1 MQNPI
6 EIKAKTLEEA
16 LIQASIALNCPI
28 INLQY
33 EVIQTPSKGFLNIG
47 KKEAIILVGVKE
59 SVKEVKEESVKET
72 NTKENHQNNIE
83 EKKQK
88 LETET
93 PQEEIITPKP
103 PKKNLKEE
111 SHNGDKLHEIKQE
124 LKDLFSHLPYK
135 INKII
140 TPKPPKKNL
149 KEESHNGDKLHEIKQ
164 ELKDLFSH
172 LPYKIN
178 KVEVSFYEPGVLL
191 INIDGEDSALLIG
204 EKGYRY
210 KALSYLLFNWIHP
223 TYGYSIRLEISTFL
237 QNQEKVMEA
246 QLQSVIMTVHEVGK
260 GQMKAPDGV
269 LTYIALKKLRKAFPN
284 KYVSIKTNLNDEK
297 YIVINDFNNE

>member
-33 EVIQTPSKGFLNIG
+33 EVIQTPSKGFLSIG
-47 KKEAIILVGVKE
+47 KKEAIILAGVKE
-59 SVKEVKEESVKET
+59 SVKEVKEVQEESVKET
-72 NTKENHQNNIE
+72 NTKEIHQSAE
-83 EKKQK
+83 EKKQN
-88 LETET
+88 LEIET

-111 SHNGDKLHEIKQE
+111 SHNGDKLHEIE
-124 LKDLFSHLPYK
+124 
-135 INKII
+135 
-140 TPKPPKKNL
+140 
-149 KEESHNGDKLHEIKQ
+149 Q

-178 KVEVSFYEPGVLL
+178 KVEVSLYEPGVLL
-191 INIDGEDSALLIG
+191 IDIDGEDSALLIG

-223 TYGYSIRLEISTFL
+223 AYGYNIRLEISTFL
-237 QNQEKVMEA
+237 QNQEKVMDT
-246 QLQSVIMTVHEVGK
+246 QLQNTIMTVHEVGK

>member
-1 MQNPI
+1 MQNFI

-47 KKEAIILVGVKE
+47 KKEAIILASVKE
-59 SVKEVKEESVKET
+59 SVKALKEESVKET
-72 NTKENHQNNIE
+72 HTKEIHQSAG

-88 LETET
+88 LETKT

-135 INKII
+135 INK
-140 TPKPPKKNL
+140 
-149 KEESHNGDKLHEIKQ
+149 
-164 ELKDLFSH
+164 
-172 LPYKIN
+172 
-178 KVEVSFYEPGVLL
+178 VEVSLYEPGVLL
-191 INIDGEDSALLIG
+191 IDIDGEDSALLIG

-223 TYGYSIRLEISTFL
+223 TYGYNIRLEISTFL
-237 QNQEKVMEA
+237 QNQEKVMEV
-246 QLQSVIMTVHEVGK
+246 QLQSTIMTVHEVGK

>member
-1 MQNPI
+1 MRNPI

-47 KKEAIILVGVKE
+47 KKEAIILASVKE
-59 SVKEVKEESVKET
+59 SVKEVKEESVKEID
-72 NTKENHQNNIE
+72 TKENHQNNIE
-83 EKKQK
+83 EKKQS

-124 LKDLFSHLPYK
+124 LK
-135 INKII
+135 
-140 TPKPPKKNL
+140 
-149 KEESHNGDKLHEIKQ
+149 E
-164 ELKDLFSH
+164 LFSH

-223 TYGYSIRLEISTFL
+223 AYGYSIRLEISTFL

>member
-1 MQNPI
+1 MQNFI

-47 KKEAIILVGVKE
+47 KKEAIILAGVKE

-93 PQEEIITPKP
+93 PQEERITPKP

-111 SHNGDKLHEIKQE
+111 SHNE
-124 LKDLFSHLPYK
+124 
-135 INKII
+135 
-140 TPKPPKKNL
+140 
-149 KEESHNGDKLHEIKQ
+149 DKLHEIKQ

-178 KVEVSFYEPGVLL
+178 KVEVSLYEPGVLL
-191 INIDGEDSALLIG
+191 IDIDGEDSALLIG

-210 KALSYLLFNWIHP
+210 KALSCLLFNWIHP

-237 QNQEKVMEA
+237 QNQEKVMET

>member
-1 MQNPI
+1 MQNFI

-33 EVIQTPSKGFLNIG
+33 EVIQTPSKGFLSIG

-59 SVKEVKEESVKET
+59 TKENSLKET
-72 NTKENHQNNIE
+72 SAKENHQNHQNNIE
-83 EKKQK
+83 EKKQN

-93 PQEEIITPKP
+93 PQEEIITPKLS
-103 PKKNLKEE
+103 KKNPKEE
-111 SHNGDKLHEIKQE
+111 SH
-124 LKDLFSHLPYK
+124 S
-135 INKII
+135 
-140 TPKPPKKNL
+140 
-149 KEESHNGDKLHEIKQ
+149 GDKLHEIKQ

-178 KVEVSFYEPGVLL
+178 KVEVSLYEPGVLL
-191 INIDGEDSALLIG
+191 IDIDGEDSALLIG

-246 QLQSVIMTVHEVGK
+246 QLQSTIMTVHEVGK

>member
-1 MQNPI
+1 MQNFI

-33 EVIQTPSKGFLNIG
+33 EVIQTPSKGFLSIG
-47 KKEAIILVGVKE
+47 KKEAIILAGVKE
-59 SVKEVKEESVKET
+59 TKENSLKET
-72 NTKENHQNNIE
+72 SAKENHQNHQNNIE

-103 PKKNLKEE
+103 PKKNPKEE
-111 SHNGDKLHEIKQE
+111 SH
-124 LKDLFSHLPYK
+124 S
-135 INKII
+135 
-140 TPKPPKKNL
+140 
-149 KEESHNGDKLHEIKQ
+149 GDKLHEIKQ

-178 KVEVSFYEPGVLL
+178 KVEVSLYKPGVLL
-191 INIDGEDSALLIG
+191 IDIDGEDSALLIG

>member
-1 MQNPI
+1 MQNFI

-33 EVIQTPSKGFLNIG
+33 EVIQTPSKGFLSIG
-47 KKEAIILVGVKE
+47 KKESIILVGVKE

-72 NTKENHQNNIE
+72 NTKENHQNHQNNIE

-103 PKKNLKEE
+103 PKKN
-111 SHNGDKLHEIKQE
+111 
-124 LKDLFSHLPYK
+124 P
-135 INKII
+135 
-140 TPKPPKKNL
+140 

-178 KVEVSFYEPGVLL
+178 KVEVSLYEPGVLL

-223 TYGYSIRLEISTFL
+223 AYGYSIRLEISTFL

-246 QLQSVIMTVHEVGK
+246 QLQSTIMTVHEVGK

>member
-1 MQNPI
+1 MQNFI

-33 EVIQTPSKGFLNIG
+33 EVIQTPSKGFLSIG
-47 KKEAIILVGVKE
+47 KKEAIILAGVKE

-72 NTKENHQNNIE
+72 NTKEIHQSAE

-111 SHNGDKLHEIKQE
+111 SHNEDKLHEIKQE
-124 LKDLFSHLPYK
+124 LK
-135 INKII
+135 
-140 TPKPPKKNL
+140 
-149 KEESHNGDKLHEIKQ
+149 E
-164 ELKDLFSH
+164 LFSH

-178 KVEVSFYEPGVLL
+178 KVEVSLYEPGVLL

-223 TYGYSIRLEISTFL
+223 AYGYSIRLEISTFL

-260 GQMKAPDGV
+260 GQMKVPDGV

>member
-1 MQNPI
+1 MQNFI

-33 EVIQTPSKGFLNIG
+33 EVIQTPSKGFLSIG
-47 KKEAIILVGVKE
+47 KKEAIILAGVKE
-59 SVKEVKEESVKET
+59 SVKETKEESVKET
-72 NTKENHQNNIE
+72 NTKEIHQSAE
-83 EKKQK
+83 EKKQS

-93 PQEEIITPKP
+93 PQEEKITPKP
-103 PKKNLKEE
+103 PKKN
-111 SHNGDKLHEIKQE
+111 
-124 LKDLFSHLPYK
+124 P
-135 INKII
+135 
-140 TPKPPKKNL
+140 

-178 KVEVSFYEPGVLL
+178 KVEVSLYEPGVLL
-191 INIDGEDSALLIG
+191 IDIDGEDSALLIG

-223 TYGYSIRLEISTFL
+223 AYGYSIRLEISTFL

-246 QLQSVIMTVHEVGK
+246 QLQSTIMTVHEVGK

>member
-33 EVIQTPSKGFLNIG
+33 EVIQTPSKGFLSIG
-47 KKEAIILVGVKE
+47 KKEAIILAGVKE

-72 NTKENHQNNIE
+72 NTKENHQNHQNNIE

-93 PQEEIITPKP
+93 PQEERITPKP
-103 PKKNLKEE
+103 PKK
-111 SHNGDKLHEIKQE
+111 
-124 LKDLFSHLPYK
+124 
-135 INKII
+135 
-140 TPKPPKKNL
+140 TL

-178 KVEVSFYEPGVLL
+178 KVEVSLYEPGVLL
-191 INIDGEDSALLIG
+191 IDIDGEDSALLIG

-223 TYGYSIRLEISTFL
+223 AYGYSIRLEISTFL
-237 QNQEKVMEA
+237 QNQKKVMEA
-246 QLQSVIMTVHEVGK
+246 QLQSTIMTVHEVGK

>member
-47 KKEAIILVGVKE
+47 KKEAIILVDVKE
-59 SVKEVKEESVKET
+59 SVKEVKEESVKEID
-72 NTKENHQNNIE
+72 TKEIHQNNIE

-93 PQEEIITPKP
+93 PQEERITPKP
-103 PKKNLKEE
+103 
-111 SHNGDKLHEIKQE
+111 S
-124 LKDLFSHLPYK
+124 
-135 INKII
+135 
-140 TPKPPKKNL
+140 KKNL

-178 KVEVSFYEPGVLL
+178 KVEVSLYEPGVLL
-191 INIDGEDSALLIG
+191 IDIDGEDSALLIG

>member
-1 MQNPI
+1 MQNFI

-47 KKEAIILVGVKE
+47 KKEAIILASVKE

-72 NTKENHQNNIE
+72 NTKEAHQSAE
-83 EKKQK
+83 EKKQNS
-88 LETET
+88 EIET

-135 INKII
+135 INK
-140 TPKPPKKNL
+140 
-149 KEESHNGDKLHEIKQ
+149 
-164 ELKDLFSH
+164 
-172 LPYKIN
+172 
-178 KVEVSFYEPGVLL
+178 VEVSLYEPGVLL
-191 INIDGEDSALLIG
+191 IDIDGEDSALLIG

-223 TYGYSIRLEISTFL
+223 AYGYNIRLEISTFL

-246 QLQSVIMTVHEVGK
+246 QLQSTIMTVHEVGK

>member
-47 KKEAIILVGVKE
+47 KKEAIILAGVKE
-59 SVKEVKEESVKET
+59 SVKEVKEVQEESVKET
-72 NTKENHQNNIE
+72 NTKEIHQSAE
-83 EKKQK
+83 EKKQN
-88 LETET
+88 LETKT

-111 SHNGDKLHEIKQE
+111 SHNE
-124 LKDLFSHLPYK
+124 
-135 INKII
+135 
-140 TPKPPKKNL
+140 
-149 KEESHNGDKLHEIKQ
+149 DKLHEIKQ

-178 KVEVSFYEPGVLL
+178 KVEVSLYEPGVLL
-191 INIDGEDSALLIG
+191 IDIDGEDSALLIG

-223 TYGYSIRLEISTFL
+223 AYGYNIRLEISTFL
-237 QNQEKVMEA
+237 QNQEKVMDT
-246 QLQSVIMTVHEVGK
+246 QLQSTIMTVHEVGK

>member
-1 MQNPI
+1 MQNFI

-47 KKEAIILVGVKE
+47 KKEAIILAGVKE

-72 NTKENHQNNIE
+72 NTKENHQNHQNNIE

-135 INKII
+135 INK
-140 TPKPPKKNL
+140 
-149 KEESHNGDKLHEIKQ
+149 
-164 ELKDLFSH
+164 
-172 LPYKIN
+172 
-178 KVEVSFYEPGVLL
+178 VEVSLYEPGVLL
-191 INIDGEDSALLIG
+191 IDIDGEDSALLIG

-223 TYGYSIRLEISTFL
+223 AYGYNIRLEISTFL
-237 QNQEKVMEA
+237 QNQEKVMDT
-246 QLQSVIMTVHEVGK
+246 QLQSTIMTVHEVGK

>member
-1 MQNPI
+1 MQNFI

-33 EVIQTPSKGFLNIG
+33 EVIQTPSKGFLSIG

-59 SVKEVKEESVKET
+59 TKENSLKET
-72 NTKENHQNNIE
+72 NTKEIHQNAE
-83 EKKQK
+83 EKKQNS
-88 LETET
+88 ETET
-93 PQEEIITPKP
+93 PQEEKITPKP
-103 PKKNLKEE
+103 
-111 SHNGDKLHEIKQE
+111 H
-124 LKDLFSHLPYK
+124 
-135 INKII
+135 
-140 TPKPPKKNL
+140 KKNL

-178 KVEVSFYEPGVLL
+178 KVEVSLYEPGVLL

-246 QLQSVIMTVHEVGK
+246 QLQSTIMTVHEVGK

>member
-1 MQNPI
+1 MQNFI

-47 KKEAIILVGVKE
+47 KKEAIILASVKE
-59 SVKEVKEESVKET
+59 SVKEIKEESVKET
-72 NTKENHQNNIE
+72 NTKEIHQNAE

-88 LETET
+88 LKIET
-93 PQEEIITPKP
+93 PQEEIT
-103 PKKNLKEE
+103 
-111 SHNGDKLHEIKQE
+111 
-124 LKDLFSHLPYK
+124 
-135 INKII
+135 

-178 KVEVSFYEPGVLL
+178 KVEVSLYEPGVLL
-191 INIDGEDSALLIG
+191 IDIDGEDSALLIG

-223 TYGYSIRLEISTFL
+223 AYGYNIRLEISTFL

-246 QLQSVIMTVHEVGK
+246 QLQSTIMTVHEVGK

>member
-6 EIKAKTLEEA
+6 EIKAKTLEES

-47 KKEAIILVGVKE
+47 KKEAIILAG
-59 SVKEVKEESVKET
+59 VKET
-72 NTKENHQNNIE
+72 NTKEIHQSAE

-88 LETET
+88 LEIET

-135 INKII
+135 INK
-140 TPKPPKKNL
+140 
-149 KEESHNGDKLHEIKQ
+149 
-164 ELKDLFSH
+164 
-172 LPYKIN
+172 
-178 KVEVSFYEPGVLL
+178 VEVSLYEPGVLL
-191 INIDGEDSALLIG
+191 IDIDGEDSALLIG

-223 TYGYSIRLEISTFL
+223 TYGYNIRLEISTFL

-246 QLQSVIMTVHEVGK
+246 QLQSTIMTVHEVGK

>member
-1 MQNPI
+1 MQNFI

-47 KKEAIILVGVKE
+47 KKEAIILAGVKE
-59 SVKEVKEESVKET
+59 SVKEVKQESVKET

-93 PQEEIITPKP
+93 PQEEK
-103 PKKNLKEE
+103 
-111 SHNGDKLHEIKQE
+111 
-124 LKDLFSHLPYK
+124 
-135 INKII
+135 I

-178 KVEVSFYEPGVLL
+178 KVEVSLYEPGVLL
-191 INIDGEDSALLIG
+191 IDIDGEDSALLIG

-223 TYGYSIRLEISTFL
+223 AYGYNIRLEISTFL
-237 QNQEKVMEA
+237 QNQEKVMDT
-246 QLQSVIMTVHEVGK
+246 QLQSTIMTVHEVGK

>member
-1 MQNPI
+1 MQNSI

-33 EVIQTPSKGFLNIG
+33 EVIQTPSKGFLSIG
-47 KKEAIILVGVKE
+47 KKEAIILASVKE
-59 SVKEVKEESVKET
+59 SIKEVKEESVKET

-83 EKKQK
+83 EKKQ

-93 PQEEIITPKP
+93 PQEER
-103 PKKNLKEE
+103 
-111 SHNGDKLHEIKQE
+111 
-124 LKDLFSHLPYK
+124 
-135 INKII
+135 I

-178 KVEVSFYEPGVLL
+178 KVEVSLYEPGVLL

-223 TYGYSIRLEISTFL
+223 AYGYSIRLEISTFL

-246 QLQSVIMTVHEVGK
+246 QLQSTIMTVHEVGK

-297 YIVINDFNNE
+297 YIVINDFNNEWHHRRYCYPFRQGSD

>member
-1 MQNPI
+1 MQNFI

-47 KKEAIILVGVKE
+47 KKEAIILAGVKE

-72 NTKENHQNNIE
+72 NTKENHQNHQNNIE

-103 PKKNLKEE
+103 PKKN
-111 SHNGDKLHEIKQE
+111 
-124 LKDLFSHLPYK
+124 P
-135 INKII
+135 
-140 TPKPPKKNL
+140 

-178 KVEVSFYEPGVLL
+178 KVEVSLYEPGVLL
-191 INIDGEDSALLIG
+191 IDIDGEDSALLIG

-246 QLQSVIMTVHEVGK
+246 QLQSTIMTVHEVGK

>member
-1 MQNPI
+1 MQNFI

-33 EVIQTPSKGFLNIG
+33 EVIQTPSKGFLSIG
-47 KKEAIILVGVKE
+47 KKEAIILAGVKE

-72 NTKENHQNNIE
+72 NTKEIHQDAE

-111 SHNGDKLHEIKQE
+111 SH
-124 LKDLFSHLPYK
+124 S
-135 INKII
+135 
-140 TPKPPKKNL
+140 
-149 KEESHNGDKLHEIKQ
+149 GDKLHEIKQ

-178 KVEVSFYEPGVLL
+178 KVEVSLYEPGVLL
-191 INIDGEDSALLIG
+191 IDIDGEDSALLIG

-223 TYGYSIRLEISTFL
+223 AYGYSIRLEISTFL
-237 QNQEKVMEA
+237 QNQEKVMEV

>member
-1 MQNPI
+1 MQNFI

-47 KKEAIILVGVKE
+47 KKEAIILAGVKE
-59 SVKEVKEESVKET
+59 SVKEVKEEGVKEID
-72 NTKENHQNNIE
+72 TKEIHQNNIE
-83 EKKQK
+83 EKKQ

-93 PQEEIITPKP
+93 PQEERITPKP

-111 SHNGDKLHEIKQE
+111 SH
-124 LKDLFSHLPYK
+124 S
-135 INKII
+135 
-140 TPKPPKKNL
+140 
-149 KEESHNGDKLHEIKQ
+149 GDKLHEIKQ

-178 KVEVSFYEPGVLL
+178 KVEVSLYEPGVLL
-191 INIDGEDSALLIG
+191 IDIDGEDSALLIG

-223 TYGYSIRLEISTFL
+223 AYGYSIRLEISTFL

-246 QLQSVIMTVHEVGK
+246 QLQSTIMTVHEVGK

-297 YIVINDFNNE
+297 YIVINDFNNEWHHRRYRYPFRQGSD

>member
-47 KKEAIILVGVKE
+47 KKEAIILASVKE

-93 PQEEIITPKP
+93 PQEEKITPKP
-103 PKKNLKEE
+103 PKKNPKEE
-111 SHNGDKLHEIKQE
+111 SH
-124 LKDLFSHLPYK
+124 S
-135 INKII
+135 
-140 TPKPPKKNL
+140 
-149 KEESHNGDKLHEIKQ
+149 GDKLHEIKQ

-178 KVEVSFYEPGVLL
+178 KVEVSLYEPGVLL
-191 INIDGEDSALLIG
+191 IDIDGEDSALLIG

-223 TYGYSIRLEISTFL
+223 AYGYSIRLEISTFL

>member
-1 MQNPI
+1 MQNFI

-33 EVIQTPSKGFLNIG
+33 EVIQTPSKGFLSIG
-47 KKEAIILVGVKE
+47 KKEAIILAGVKE
-59 SVKEVKEESVKET
+59 SVKEIKEVKEESVKEIKEVKEESVKET
-72 NTKENHQNNIE
+72 NTKEIHQSAE

-88 LETET
+88 LEIET

-135 INKII
+135 INK
-140 TPKPPKKNL
+140 
-149 KEESHNGDKLHEIKQ
+149 
-164 ELKDLFSH
+164 
-172 LPYKIN
+172 
-178 KVEVSFYEPGVLL
+178 VEVSLYEPGVLL
-191 INIDGEDSALLIG
+191 IDIDGEDSALLIG

-237 QNQEKVMEA
+237 QNQEKVMDT
-246 QLQSVIMTVHEVGK
+246 QLQSTIMTVHEVGK

>member
-33 EVIQTPSKGFLNIG
+33 EVIQTPSKGFLSIG
-47 KKEAIILVGVKE
+47 KKEAIILAGVKE

-72 NTKENHQNNIE
+72 NTKEIHQSAE

-93 PQEEIITPKP
+93 PQEERITPKP

-111 SHNGDKLHEIKQE
+111 SHGE
-124 LKDLFSHLPYK
+124 
-135 INKII
+135 
-140 TPKPPKKNL
+140 
-149 KEESHNGDKLHEIKQ
+149 DKLHEIKQ

-178 KVEVSFYEPGVLL
+178 KVEVSLYEPGVLL
-191 INIDGEDSALLIG
+191 IDIDGEDSALLIG

-210 KALSYLLFNWIHP
+210 KSLSYLLFNWIHP
-223 TYGYSIRLEISTFL
+223 AYGYSIRLEISTFL

-246 QLQSVIMTVHEVGK
+246 QLQSTIMTVHEVGK

>member
-1 MQNPI
+1 MQNFI

-33 EVIQTPSKGFLNIG
+33 EVIQTPSKGFLSIG
-47 KKEAIILVGVKE
+47 KKEAIILAGVKE

-93 PQEEIITPKP
+93 PQEEK
-103 PKKNLKEE
+103 
-111 SHNGDKLHEIKQE
+111 
-124 LKDLFSHLPYK
+124 
-135 INKII
+135 I

-178 KVEVSFYEPGVLL
+178 KVEVSLYEPGVLL
-191 INIDGEDSALLIG
+191 IDIDGEDSALLIG

-223 TYGYSIRLEISTFL
+223 AYGYSIRLEISTFL

-246 QLQSVIMTVHEVGK
+246 QLQSTIMTVHEVGK

>member
-1 MQNPI
+1 MQNFI

-47 KKEAIILVGVKE
+47 KKEAIILAGVKE
-59 SVKEVKEESVKET
+59 SVKEVQEESVKET
-72 NTKENHQNNIE
+72 NTKEIHQSAE
-83 EKKQK
+83 EKKQNS
-88 LETET
+88 ETET

-135 INKII
+135 INK
-140 TPKPPKKNL
+140 
-149 KEESHNGDKLHEIKQ
+149 
-164 ELKDLFSH
+164 
-172 LPYKIN
+172 
-178 KVEVSFYEPGVLL
+178 VEVSLYEPGVLL
-191 INIDGEDSALLIG
+191 IDIDGEDSALLIG

-210 KALSYLLFNWIHP
+210 NALSYLLFNWIHP
-223 TYGYSIRLEISTFL
+223 AYGYNIRLEISTFL

-246 QLQSVIMTVHEVGK
+246 QLQSTIMTIHEVGK

-297 YIVINDFNNE
+297 YIVINDFNNEWHHRRYRYPFRQGSD

>member
-1 MQNPI
+1 MQNFI

-47 KKEAIILVGVKE
+47 KKEAIILASVKE
-59 SVKEVKEESVKET
+59 SVKAVKEESVKET
-72 NTKENHQNNIE
+72 HTKEIHQNAE
-83 EKKQK
+83 EKKQN

-135 INKII
+135 INK
-140 TPKPPKKNL
+140 
-149 KEESHNGDKLHEIKQ
+149 
-164 ELKDLFSH
+164 
-172 LPYKIN
+172 
-178 KVEVSFYEPGVLL
+178 VEVSLYEPGVLL
-191 INIDGEDSALLIG
+191 IDIDGEDSALLIG

-223 TYGYSIRLEISTFL
+223 AYGYSIRLEISTFL
-237 QNQEKVMEA
+237 QNQEKVMEV
-246 QLQSVIMTVHEVGK
+246 QLQSTIMTVHEVGK

>member
-33 EVIQTPSKGFLNIG
+33 EVIQTPSKGFLSIG
-47 KKEAIILVGVKE
+47 KKEAIILAGVKE

-72 NTKENHQNNIE
+72 NTKEIHQSAE
-83 EKKQK
+83 EKKQS

-93 PQEEIITPKP
+93 PQEEKITPKP
-103 PKKNLKEE
+103 PKKN
-111 SHNGDKLHEIKQE
+111 
-124 LKDLFSHLPYK
+124 P
-135 INKII
+135 
-140 TPKPPKKNL
+140 

-178 KVEVSFYEPGVLL
+178 KVEVSLYEPGVLL
-191 INIDGEDSALLIG
+191 IDIDGEDSALLIG

-223 TYGYSIRLEISTFL
+223 AYGYSIRLEISTFL

-246 QLQSVIMTVHEVGK
+246 QLQSTIMTVHEVGK

>member
-1 MQNPI
+1 MQNLI

-33 EVIQTPSKGFLNIG
+33 EVIQTPSKGFLSIG
-47 KKEAIILVGVKE
+47 KKEAIILAGVKE
-59 SVKEVKEESVKET
+59 SVKETKEESVKET

-93 PQEEIITPKP
+93 PQEEK
-103 PKKNLKEE
+103 
-111 SHNGDKLHEIKQE
+111 
-124 LKDLFSHLPYK
+124 
-135 INKII
+135 I

-178 KVEVSFYEPGVLL
+178 KVEVSLYEPGVLL

-223 TYGYSIRLEISTFL
+223 AYGYSIRLEISTFL

>member
-47 KKEAIILVGVKE
+47 KKEAIILAGVKE

-72 NTKENHQNNIE
+72 NTKEIHQSAE
-83 EKKQK
+83 EKKQN

-93 PQEEIITPKP
+93 PQEERITPKP
-103 PKKNLKEE
+103 SKKNPKEE
-111 SHNGDKLHEIKQE
+111 SH
-124 LKDLFSHLPYK
+124 S
-135 INKII
+135 
-140 TPKPPKKNL
+140 
-149 KEESHNGDKLHEIKQ
+149 GDKLHEIKQ

-178 KVEVSFYEPGVLL
+178 KVEVSLYEPEVLL
-191 INIDGEDSALLIG
+191 IDIDGEDSALLIG

-246 QLQSVIMTVHEVGK
+246 QLQSTIMTVHEVGK

>member
-1 MQNPI
+1 MQNFI

-33 EVIQTPSKGFLNIG
+33 EVIQTPSKGFLSIG
-47 KKEAIILVGVKE
+47 KKEAIILAGVKE

-72 NTKENHQNNIE
+72 NTKEIHQSAE
-83 EKKQK
+83 EKKQS
-88 LETET
+88 LEIET
-93 PQEEIITPKP
+93 PQEEIITPKLS
-103 PKKNLKEE
+103 KKNPKEE
-111 SHNGDKLHEIKQE
+111 SHNEDKLHEIQ
-124 LKDLFSHLPYK
+124 
-135 INKII
+135 
-140 TPKPPKKNL
+140 
-149 KEESHNGDKLHEIKQ
+149 Q

-178 KVEVSFYEPGVLL
+178 KVEVSLYEPGVLL
-191 INIDGEDSALLIG
+191 IDIDGEDSALLIG

-223 TYGYSIRLEISTFL
+223 AYGYSIRLEISTFL
-237 QNQEKVMEA
+237 QNQEKVMET
-246 QLQSVIMTVHEVGK
+246 QLQSTIMTVHEVGK

>member
-33 EVIQTPSKGFLNIG
+33 EVIQTPSKGFLSIG
-47 KKEAIILVGVKE
+47 KKEAIILAGVKE
-59 SVKEVKEESVKET
+59 SVKEIKEESVKET
-72 NTKENHQNNIE
+72 NTKEIHQSAE

-135 INKII
+135 INK
-140 TPKPPKKNL
+140 
-149 KEESHNGDKLHEIKQ
+149 
-164 ELKDLFSH
+164 
-172 LPYKIN
+172 
-178 KVEVSFYEPGVLL
+178 VEVSLYEPGVLL

-223 TYGYSIRLEISTFL
+223 AYGYSIRLEISTFL

>member
-33 EVIQTPSKGFLNIG
+33 EVIQTPSKGFLSIG
-47 KKEAIILVGVKE
+47 KKEAIILAGVKE
-59 SVKEVKEESVKET
+59 SVKEVKEESVKEID
-72 NTKENHQNNIE
+72 TKENHQNNIE
-83 EKKQK
+83 EKKQ

-93 PQEEIITPKP
+93 PQEERITPKP
-103 PKKNLKEE
+103 PKKNPKEG
-111 SHNGDKLHEIKQE
+111 SHNE
-124 LKDLFSHLPYK
+124 
-135 INKII
+135 
-140 TPKPPKKNL
+140 
-149 KEESHNGDKLHEIKQ
+149 DKLHEIKQ

-191 INIDGEDSALLIG
+191 IDIDGEDSALLIG

>member
-1 MQNPI
+1 MQNFI

-33 EVIQTPSKGFLNIG
+33 EVIQTPSKGFLSIG
-47 KKEAIILVGVKE
+47 KKEAIILAGVKE

-72 NTKENHQNNIE
+72 NTKEIHQSAE

-103 PKKNLKEE
+103 PKKN
-111 SHNGDKLHEIKQE
+111 
-124 LKDLFSHLPYK
+124 P
-135 INKII
+135 
-140 TPKPPKKNL
+140 

-178 KVEVSFYEPGVLL
+178 KVEVSLYEPGVLL
-191 INIDGEDSALLIG
+191 IDIDGEDSALLIG

-223 TYGYSIRLEISTFL
+223 AYGYSIRLEISTFL

>member
-1 MQNPI
+1 MQNFI

-47 KKEAIILVGVKE
+47 KKEAIILAGVKE
-59 SVKEVKEESVKET
+59 SVKAVKEESVKET
-72 NTKENHQNNIE
+72 NTKEIHQNNIE

-93 PQEEIITPKP
+93 PQEEKITPKP
-103 PKKNLKEE
+103 SKKNLKEE
-111 SHNGDKLHEIKQE
+111 SH
-124 LKDLFSHLPYK
+124 S
-135 INKII
+135 
-140 TPKPPKKNL
+140 
-149 KEESHNGDKLHEIKQ
+149 GDKLHEIKQ

-178 KVEVSFYEPGVLL
+178 KVEVSLYEPGVLL

-223 TYGYSIRLEISTFL
+223 AYGYSIRLEISTFL

>member
-1 MQNPI
+1 MQNFI

-33 EVIQTPSKGFLNIG
+33 EVIQTPSKGFLSIG
-47 KKEAIILVGVKE
+47 KKEAIILAGVKE

-93 PQEEIITPKP
+93 PQEER
-103 PKKNLKEE
+103 
-111 SHNGDKLHEIKQE
+111 
-124 LKDLFSHLPYK
+124 
-135 INKII
+135 I

-178 KVEVSFYEPGVLL
+178 KVEVSLYEPGVLL
-191 INIDGEDSALLIG
+191 IDIDGEDSALLIG

>member
-47 KKEAIILVGVKE
+47 KKEAIILAGVKE
-59 SVKEVKEESVKET
+59 SVKEVQEESVKET
-72 NTKENHQNNIE
+72 NTKEIYQNAE

-88 LETET
+88 SETKT

-111 SHNGDKLHEIKQE
+111 SHNGDKLHEIE
-124 LKDLFSHLPYK
+124 
-135 INKII
+135 
-140 TPKPPKKNL
+140 
-149 KEESHNGDKLHEIKQ
+149 Q

-178 KVEVSFYEPGVLL
+178 KVEVSLYEPGVLL
-191 INIDGEDSALLIG
+191 IDIDGEDSALLIG

-223 TYGYSIRLEISTFL
+223 AYGYNIRLEISTFL
-237 QNQEKVMEA
+237 QNQEKVMDT
-246 QLQSVIMTVHEVGK
+246 QLQSTIMTVHEVGK

-269 LTYIALKKLRKAFPN
+269 LTYIALKKLRKVFPN

>member
-1 MQNPI
+1 MQNFI

-47 KKEAIILVGVKE
+47 KKEAIILASVKE
-59 SVKEVKEESVKET
+59 SVKAVKEESVKET
-72 NTKENHQNNIE
+72 HTKEIHQNHQNNIE

-135 INKII
+135 INK
-140 TPKPPKKNL
+140 
-149 KEESHNGDKLHEIKQ
+149 
-164 ELKDLFSH
+164 
-172 LPYKIN
+172 
-178 KVEVSFYEPGVLL
+178 VEVSLYEPGVLL
-191 INIDGEDSALLIG
+191 IDIDGEDSALLIG

-223 TYGYSIRLEISTFL
+223 TYGYNIRLEISTFL
-237 QNQEKVMEA
+237 QNQEKVMEV
-246 QLQSVIMTVHEVGK
+246 QLQSTIMTVHEVGK

>member
-1 MQNPI
+1 MQNFI

-59 SVKEVKEESVKET
+59 SVKESVKEIQEESVKET
-72 NTKENHQNNIE
+72 STKEIHQSAE
-83 EKKQK
+83 EKKQN
-88 LETET
+88 LEIET

-135 INKII
+135 INK
-140 TPKPPKKNL
+140 
-149 KEESHNGDKLHEIKQ
+149 
-164 ELKDLFSH
+164 
-172 LPYKIN
+172 
-178 KVEVSFYEPGVLL
+178 VEVSLYEPGVLL
-191 INIDGEDSALLIG
+191 IDIDGEDSALLIG

-223 TYGYSIRLEISTFL
+223 AYGYNIRLEISTFL
-237 QNQEKVMEA
+237 QNQEKVMDT
-246 QLQSVIMTVHEVGK
+246 QLQSTIMTVHEVGK